1 MATDP
6 LASSPAP
13 DFGDPLGMLAAC
25 HRRIERHLATLDR
38 LQRHLPAHG
47 CDDDARAAAR
57 AILRY
62 FDTAAP
68 NHHADE
74 EESLFPRLAAASP
87 GEAAPLI
94 AALARDHEAL
104 AVGWRQLRPQL
115 AGIATGERANLSAKE
130 VEQARVAYEAHIAR
144 EEGELIPLAAKTLD
158 ADALAAIGREMAAR
172 RGVDRPRDRRSDADV
187 P

>member
-1 MATDP
+1 MAADP
-6 LASSPAP
+6 FAESTAP

-25 HRRIERHLATLDR
+25 HRRIERQLGTLDR
-38 LQRHLPAHG
+38 LQRHLPEHG

-62 FDTAAP
+62 FDNAAP

-74 EESLFPRLAAASP
+74 EESVFPRLAAAAP
-87 GEAAPLI
+87 AEAAALI
-94 AALARDHEAL
+94 AALERDHAAL
-104 AVGWRQLRPQL
+104 TANWRQLRPQL
-115 AGIATGERANLSAKE
+115 AGIATGERANLSVKD

-144 EEGELIPLAAKTLD
+144 EEGELIPLAAKTLG

-172 RGVDRPRDRRSDADV
+172 RGVDPDARPQVGR
-187 P
+187 

>member
-1 MATDP
+1 MAAHPFAD
-6 LASSPAP
+6 SPAP

-25 HRRIERHLATLDR
+25 HRRIERHLETLAR
-38 LQRHLPAHG
+38 LQRHLPEHG

-57 AILRY
+57 AVLRY

-74 EESLFPRLAAASP
+74 EQSVFPRLAT
-87 GEAAPLI
+87 AAPKDAAPI
-94 AALARDHEAL
+94 VAALERDHESL
-104 AVGWRQLRPQL
+104 AVGWRRLRPQL

-130 VEQARVAYEAHIAR
+130 VEQVRAAYGAHIAR
-144 EEGELIPLAAKTLD
+144 EEGELIPLAAKTLG

-172 RGVDRPRDRRSDADV
+172 RGVHADARA
-187 P
+187 PSGR